1 MDHNVL
7 FVIISLIYISGVF
20 VAICM
25 LGEKEYTNNL
35 KNGMDEETSMKE
47 TSKYMRYDTETDI
60 VILSWVFVVVSL
72 IFCIIPRYLFKKT
85 KKRIIK
91 PITTMNKN
99 IIYTLLIICLTTLFT
114 SCKVKSPNYNEE
126 LAFKMRP
133 VLFGDTRVADESSNN
148 FTVYALTTDAIT
160 FNILP
165 QKKEFKFDDLLSN
178 DNTPLDVSMY
188 LVYQIQKGRTPELLR
203 NYGEGYYSTFI
214 EPYFKNKVREL
225 VSTYSP
231 FDLMSNRE
239 VLANFDKKIQESMV
253 NYIKELSKKQ
263 GEFPI
268 TINQVVTDRVMPNS
282 QQLNEMNK
290 TAAAIQAKQTQ
301 EKRVEMEVA
310 RAKAENARAIA
321 DKAYMNAMN
330 LSPAQF
336 IQLRQWDVIE
346 KKDGAN
352 IDVLVGGSEV
362 PMWNIKR

>member
-1 MDHNVL
+1 MESKKI
-7 FVIISLIYISGVF
+7 FGAICVF
-20 VAICM
+20 VLA
-25 LGEKEYTNNL
+25 
-35 KNGMDEETSMKE
+35 
-47 TSKYMRYDTETDI
+47 
-60 VILSWVFVVVSL
+60 ILSVGIVN
-72 IFCIIPRYLFKKT
+72 CTNPD
-85 KKRIIK
+85 
-91 PITTMNKN
+91 
-99 IIYTLLIICLTTLFT
+99 
-114 SCKVKSPNYNEE
+114 YNEE
-126 LAFKMRP
+126 VAFKMKP
-133 VLFGDTRVADESSNN
+133 IFFGDTRVADEPANG
-148 FTVYALTTDAIT
+148 FTFYVATTDCVH

-178 DNTPLDVSMY
+178 DNTPLDVNMY
-188 LVYQIQKGRTPELLR
+188 LVYQIQKGKTPILLR
-203 NYGEGYYSTFI
+203 NYGENWYGTFI
-214 EPYFKNKVREL
+214 EPYFRNKVREL

-239 VLANFDKKIQESMV
+239 VLANFDKKLQETMV
-253 NYIKELSKKQ
+253 KYVEELSRKQ

-282 QQLNEMNK
+282 EQLREMNK

-301 EKRVEMEVA
+301 EKRVEME
-310 RAKAENARAIA
+310 NARAIA

-330 LSPAQF
+330 LSPSQF

>member
-1 MDHNVL
+1 MKDKQIFGAIGACVL
-7 FVIISLIYISGVF
+7 
-20 VAICM
+20 AI
-25 LGEKEYTNNL
+25 LAIAIVHFTNP
-35 KNGMDEETSMKE
+35 D
-47 TSKYMRYDTETDI
+47 
-60 VILSWVFVVVSL
+60 
-72 IFCIIPRYLFKKT
+72 
-85 KKRIIK
+85 
-91 PITTMNKN
+91 
-99 IIYTLLIICLTTLFT
+99 
-114 SCKVKSPNYNEE
+114 YNEE
-126 LAFKMRP
+126 VAFKMKP
-133 VLFGDTRVADESSNN
+133 IFFGDTRVADESANS
-148 FTVYALTTDAIT
+148 FTFYVATTNCVH

-178 DNTPLDVSMY
+178 DNTPLDVNMY
-188 LVYQIQKGRTPELLR
+188 LVYQIQKGKTPILLR
-203 NYGEGYYSTFI
+203 NYGENWYETFI
-214 EPYFKNKVREL
+214 DPYFRNKVREL

-239 VLANFDKKIQESMV
+239 VLANFDKKLQETMV
-253 NYIKELSKKQ
+253 NYVEELSKKQ

-282 QQLNEMNK
+282 EQLREMNK

-301 EKRVEMEVA
+301 EKRVEMENA

-330 LSPAQF
+330 LSPSQF